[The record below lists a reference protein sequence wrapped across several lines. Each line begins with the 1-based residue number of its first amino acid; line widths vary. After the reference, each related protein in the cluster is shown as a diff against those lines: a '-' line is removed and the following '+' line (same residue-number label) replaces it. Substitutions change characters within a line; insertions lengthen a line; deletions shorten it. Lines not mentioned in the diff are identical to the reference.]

1 MIGDV
6 IAASPSQSN
15 FDYINLLL
23 GKLEQLAA
31 IGDGEQWRTFC
42 NECVKEMGPLGK
54 LQEIHVRFA
63 LDAIRVQ
70 LENWHA
76 EFARVSNDAQ
86 FIHMTQELNSTVKGL
101 IQSSLTSSV
110 TLSKIMLHIVTFF
123 MNISEWDFLL
133 RSFSKFKSPF
143 LDVAKMIG
151 AYMTTTDSA
160 VARQIAEG
168 PWWQVMSSTFQDFS
182 GKLVL
187 CLFL

>member
-1 MIGDV
+1 
-6 IAASPSQSN
+6 
-15 FDYINLLL
+15 
-23 GKLEQLAA
+23 
-31 IGDGEQWRTFC
+31 
-42 NECVKEMGPLGK
+42 
-54 LQEIHVRFA
+54 
-63 LDAIRVQ
+63 
-70 LENWHA
+70 
-76 EFARVSNDAQ
+76 
-86 FIHMTQELNSTVKGL
+86 MTQELNSTVKGL

-182 GKLVL
+182 GNKRRNDGSLIREQGRQL
-187 CLFL
+187 LLTRMQFLELLRLIKEQRTLSFLISFIGKMFNAALLKNEPTGSAPGQEIYKGIFVEHSDYWLSCIE